1 MEALPV
7 INEEIWVEVGCNGGM
22 WSAMISSRFRSK
34 YDHTIDEKGRLSF
47 PSRFRDVL
55 RQYESEV
62 LIVILWDN
70 HLRAYPESEWEAI
83 EDRMEA
89 KDREQPED
97 LDKTIRYFESEII
110 ECVLDRQGRI
120 LLPPGLRAELG
131 LKKDIVLNGMIKWVE
146 IWDKDIWYEGRKIG
160 REHFDEHKKS
170 IRKMGII

>member
-1 MEALPV
+1 
-7 INEEIWVEVGCNGGM
+7 
-22 WSAMISSRFRSK
+22 MISSRFRSK

-62 LIVILWDN
+62 LIVIPWDN
-70 HLRAYPESEWEAI
+70 HLRAYPESEWEII
-83 EDRMEA
+83 EDRMES
-89 KDREQPED
+89 KGSEPEESEAGD
-97 LDKTIRYFESEII
+97 PHEDIDKTIRYFESEII

-120 LLPPGLRAELG
+120 LLPPGLRVELG

-146 IWDKDIWYEGRKIG
+146 IWDKDTWYEERKAG
-160 REHFDEHKKS
+160 REHFAEHKKS